1 MAVALTGRSILKSLH
16 EYGGTTTFT
25 RLTSL
30 LNADPAAVERL
41 LQSLLVAKLVYRT
54 SDELSLSA
62 TGRSWCAAEFKPDG
76 PRAEAAALT
85 PAFSADKPG
94 KANQLPAI
102 STSKSRPTP
111 APRKS
116 DRMLG
121 VQVVRVARRIEQ
133 HACAAPVSVVGKS
146 SPIEPREPEP
156 TPPLVAVGEIAAPTT
171 PSEDQR
177 RTKSAPKRIVV
188 DKSGFVTH
196 INGRK
201 IY

>member
-16 EYGGTTTFT
+16 EHGGTTTFT

-30 LNADPAAVERL
+30 LNADPTAVERL
-41 LQSLLVAKLVYRT
+41 LQSLLAAKLVYRT

-76 PRAEAAALT
+76 PRTEAAALT

-94 KANQLPAI
+94 EGNQLPAI
-102 STSKSRPTP
+102 SMPKSRPTP
-111 APRKS
+111 PPRKS

-121 VQVVRVARRIEQ
+121 VQVVRVARRIEH
-133 HACAAPVSVVGKS
+133 HACAAPVSVVGKA

-156 TPPLVAVGEIAAPTT
+156 TPPVVAVGEIAAPTT

-177 RTKSAPKRIVV
+177 RTKSASKRIVV